1 VTTTATQSAQ
11 LLSPKTV
18 AKIEKSKAAAVARKA
33 TFDSTLKAQQCV
45 VCTEDLPA
53 QNEHQVCVNCIYIIW
68 RTSTGGLQQFALLE
82 MGPTF
87 GLHRGVTER
96 IAYESNGPGTAC
108 KLYIGMCCGWQVFV
122 TSLEVYIYAAD
133 SAAKAAKDAAAVA
146 GFATCAAA
154 AVLSA
159 PSSYSSKLVV
169 HEEGSDGLQ
178 AEGVGGC
185 ERDADSDDG
194 QELPSDCNTI
204 VEALPMSHRLQ
215 LCYGS

>member
-1 VTTTATQSAQ
+1 MLFAAARCCGHLCECPSSSGFPFIIPSTYHRQSAAEDIVDAADANHYAIGANFVHRATYIQQ
-11 LLSPKTV
+11 LVTNKYH
-18 AKIEKSKAAAVARKA
+18 EHM
-33 TFDSTLKAQQCV
+33 
-45 VCTEDLPA
+45 DL
-53 QNEHQVCVNCIYIIW
+53 
-68 RTSTGGLQQFALLE
+68 LLE
-82 MGPTF
+82 QAVQKDPTPLADISIGEHVMIDWPLNRVPSPQHPLLRGP
-87 GLHRGVTER
+87 
-96 IAYESNGPGTAC
+96 YTA
-108 KLYIGMCCGWQVFV
+108 
-122 TSLEVYIYAAD
+122 SLAAD
-133 SAAKAAKDAAAVA
+133 SAAKAAKDAAVVA

-159 PSSYSSKLVV
+159 QSSYSSKLVV